1 MDIVDVHVIISHPA
15 FRQRIRCFL
24 LILALTEDNATELMR
39 LIQDS
44 DDMVSWQCSYL
55 CIGLVSSDL
64 ISNHVVVCS
73 IHVLYHLGLVG
84 KFLVQFLNSS
94 FR

>member
-44 DDMVSWQCSYL
+44 DDMVSCQCSYL
-55 CIGLVSSDL
+55 CICLVSSDL
-64 ISNHVVVCS
+64 ISKHLVVCS
-73 IHVLYHLGLVG
+73 IHLLYHLVLVG
-84 KFLVQFLNSS
+84 KFLVQFLSSS